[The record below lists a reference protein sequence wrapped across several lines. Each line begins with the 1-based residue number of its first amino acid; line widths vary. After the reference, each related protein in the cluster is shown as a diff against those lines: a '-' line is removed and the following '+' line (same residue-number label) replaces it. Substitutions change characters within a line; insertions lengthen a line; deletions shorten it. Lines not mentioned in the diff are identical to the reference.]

1 VSFQARIKILVAKVI
16 RGLLHVFWLL
26 PLQRNRV
33 CYLAYGGTQFACNPK
48 YIFADLLERYGDQLE
63 HVWVLP
69 GALPDYP
76 QVEVVRHNSLAYFRC
91 LLTSKVFI
99 SNGEVSYLVPFRP
112 GQLVVNTWHAGGA
125 YKRMGGQSEYV
136 EHVRRLSYRRLSY
149 FISSC
154 RRFSQAV
161 SEDLGVDPEK
171 VLPIGLPRNDLFFAD
186 CLEPAKR
193 ARRALRALDD
203 TGVVLFAPT
212 YRPDGSPLRSDL
224 DLPALLAALE
234 QRFGKPF
241 QCWLRGHYS
250 SVATLPGEHRDASF
264 YPDVQEL
271 LAGADVLITDYSSAM
286 WDFSLAGKP
295 CFIYAPDAAQYAT
308 NPGFHTPMS
317 EWPFPIAGNSAEL
330 AEKIAAFDADQYAR
344 DVAAHHEALG
354 SYERGMARR
363 SVRDIL
369 VPALGLSK
377 KPL

>member
-1 VSFQARIKILVAKVI
+1 VSFQTRVKILVATVI

-48 YIFADLLERYGDQLE
+48 YIFTDLLERYGDQLE

-69 GALPDYP
+69 DPLPDYP
-76 QVEVVRHNSLAYFRC
+76 QAKVVRHNSPAYFRC

-99 SNGEVSYLVPFRP
+99 TNGEVSYLVPFRP
-112 GQLVVNTWHAGGA
+112 GQIVLNTWHAGGA
-125 YKRMGGQSEYV
+125 YKRMGGRFEYV

-154 RRFSQAV
+154 QRFSQAV
-161 SEDLGVDPEK
+161 SKDLGVDPDK

-186 CLEPAKR
+186 CQEPARR
-193 ARRALRALDD
+193 ARRALRALDN

-212 YRPDGSPLRSDL
+212 YRPDGSPLHSNL
-224 DLPALLAALE
+224 DLRAVLAALE
-234 QRFGKPF
+234 SRFGKPF
-241 QCWLRGHYS
+241 RCWLRGHYS
-250 SVATLPGEHRDASF
+250 AAATLPGDYLDVSG

-271 LAGADVLITDYSSAM
+271 LAGAEVLITDYSSAM
-286 WDFSLAGKP
+286 WDFSLTGKP
-295 CFIYAPDAAQYAT
+295 CFIYAPDAADYSLH
-308 NPGFHTPMS
+308 PGFHTPMS
-317 EWPFPIAGNSAEL
+317 QWPFPIAGNSAEL
-330 AEKIAAFDADQYAR
+330 AEQITGFDAEQYAQ
-344 DVAAHHEALG
+344 DVAAHHQALG

-377 KPL
+377 TPL